1 VLAVIAVAAL
11 GAAADPSG
19 ANFSRSSAWVT
30 PHYLA
35 AILTLL
41 VVSWSFWVQIN
52 RIAAN
57 YSVIE
62 QIMTEVR
69 HVRDL
74 VPTPDP

>member
-1 VLAVIAVAAL
+1 
-11 GAAADPSG
+11 
-19 ANFSRSSAWVT
+19 
-30 PHYLA
+30 
-35 AILTLL
+35 
-41 VVSWSFWVQIN
+41 VQIN